1 MQTYKKNP
9 HEAPLHLW
17 EWPSKPW
24 DRIHID
30 YAGPIPGKMILVIVD
45 AHSKWI
51 ETHVVTSAT
60 SSATIER
67 LMMTFACHGLPRSI
81 MSDNGSCFTSEEFK
95 LFTRTNGI
103 RHIYSSPYHL
113 PSNGLAKRAVQTVKN
128 GLKKINEGKREIRLS
143 KFLALYR
150 ILPQGTTGVSPA
162 ELLLKRKLRTK
173 LDLLLPSASA
183 TVNKSL
189 ENQKFHHDLR
199 AREREF
205 CIGNSVYV
213 QNFGK
218 GPELLSGIITER
230 RGPVSY
236 NITLP
241 DGRCFRRHVDHIRNR
256 QCDDAKLLE
265 PVDNVPLLP
274 V

>member
-1 MQTYKKNP
+1 MSWFAKVNCVRKWFM
-9 HEAPLHLW
+9 LHVRRIQVIREDKWKTSYLQFSISPSL
-17 EWPSKPW
+17 EWP
-24 DRIHID
+24 RR
-30 YAGPIPGKMILVIVD
+30 
-45 AHSKWI
+45 
-51 ETHVVTSAT
+51 E
-60 SSATIER
+60 SSA
-67 LMMTFACHGLPRSI
+67 
-81 MSDNGSCFTSEEFK
+81 
-95 LFTRTNGI
+95 
-103 RHIYSSPYHL
+103 
-113 PSNGLAKRAVQTVKN
+113 VKN
-128 GLKKINEGKREIRLS
+128 GLKKITEGNLEIRLS
-143 KFLALYR
+143 KFLAQYR

-218 GPELLSGIITER
+218 GPELLSGSITER

-241 DGRCFRRHVDHIRNR
+241 DGRCLRRHVDHIRNR
-256 QCDDAKLLE
+256 QCEDAKLPE

-274 V
+274 VEKPPVHMFNPPVSPKAPPNESNVRPAEVPSEKCSIVVPHRHSTRQIKPPQRLDL